1 MKKILF
7 ILFCALAI
15 LIQYQTSEA
24 KDMKEWTFLVFMN
37 GHNSLDPYVDSNLA
51 AMAQVGSTEDI
62 NVVVQAASEKRAQT
76 ERIYI
81 GKDGQKIIQK
91 LPRVDMGDYKELK
104 KFIDW
109 TVVNYPAKKY
119 FIDIWNH
126 GSGWHSIRTLSNAT
140 VRGGIEMQD
149 VSFDD
154 ISNNFI
160 TTEQMGDVMKYFSGL
175 IGHKVDLYGNDAC
188 LMSMIEVAA
197 EVTDSVSY
205 FAGSQDNEPGDGW
218 PYAKLLQRWT
228 EKPEIDGGQLG
239 KILTEEYYQMYQK
252 EENTTFSTLDLN
264 QLDQLM
270 SALSNFRNELLGL
283 GAEKKALV
291 KSAVTATRSFY
302 NPDYRD
308 MLGFVLNLEKK
319 NSIGINKSIM
329 SDVKKAFKSV
339 VIKSKA
345 TGASED
351 AHGLSMWLPTNRPQY
366 EKNITRYK
374 NLEFNK
380 KTNWSDLLST
390 LFEN

>member
-7 ILFCALAI
+7 ILLCAIAV

-37 GHNSLDPYVDSNLA
+37 GHNSLSRYVDSNLA
-51 AMAQVGSTEDI
+51 AMEQVGSTEDI
-62 NVVVQAASEKRAQT
+62 NIVVQAASEKRAET

-91 LPRVDMGDYKELK
+91 FPRVDMGDYKELK
-104 KFIDW
+104 KFIEW
-109 TVVNYPAKKY
+109 AVVNYPAKKY

-126 GSGWHSIRTLSNAT
+126 GSGWHSIRTLSNVT

-154 ISNNFI
+154 ITNNFI
-160 TTEQMGDVMKYFSGL
+160 TTEQMGDVMKYFSDL

-205 FAGSQDNEPGDGW
+205 FASSQDNEPGEGW

-239 KILTEEYYQMYQK
+239 KILTEEYYQLYQNEK
-252 EENTTFSTLDLN
+252 NVTFSTLDLS

-270 SALSNFRNELLGL
+270 SVLSNFQNELLGL
-283 GAEKKALV
+283 GAEKKALI
-291 KSAVTATRSFY
+291 KSAVTATHSFY
-302 NPDYRD
+302 NADYKD

-319 NSIGINKSIM
+319 NSIGINKSII

-339 VIKSKA
+339 VIKNKA
-345 TGASED
+345 TGIKED
-351 AHGLSMWLPTNRPQY
+351 ANGLSMWLPTSRSQY
-366 EKNITRYK
+366 EKDIARYK

-390 LFEN
+390 FFEN